1 MSEQLFNPNDYWYCH
16 ECKILPALDVKRP
29 ERLSGGTDW
38 NVIWESRRQW
48 IAYGNYLEAKLLS
61 AQSRIRELEQEN
73 AGLVLSNKGILRTGT
88 QMLEKAEA
96 ERDRL
101 KADYKSVVDS
111 YARLVVKHGR
121 IAVVTETPEWFD
133 SPCARAV
140 REVIESK

>member
-1 MSEQLFNPNDYWYCH
+1 MSVNFDSPIERDFCGAQVERP
-16 ECKILPALDVKRP
+16 KLPALDARCFVEKKNLP
-29 ERLSGGTDW
+29 EGAPYGVFLECDLSCR
-38 NVIWESRRQW
+38 ERQ
-48 IAYGNYLEAKLLS
+48 LLA
-61 AQSRIRELEQEN
+61 AQSRIRELEQNSSFLQSELCEQHS
-73 AGLVLSNKGILRTGT
+73 AC
-88 QMLEKAEA
+88 EKAEA